1 MSIKADE
8 IVFLIGA
15 GCSCDADIL
24 TANDMIKKIE
34 DDLIVNEEDWK
45 ELKQLYYYIK
55 SAILYADGI
64 FGNFSTSL
72 NIEKFINILSEL
84 EKKEYN
90 IVYPFISSW
99 NVKLLEVAGKE
110 FENLKKLKLLIKK
123 ELINWV
129 KISNYQEKASYYKKF
144 YEFQKKLIFPL
155 RIFSL
160 NYDMC
165 FEKLKP
171 NDYILELGFDEQSKI
186 WNSRRFENNPNL
198 GVGIYLYQL
207 HGSINWQREKEGD
220 ILKLSEDSVKNP
232 DLIFGTSDKLQS
244 IDPYLFYVYEFRKY
258 LLDSKLLLTIGYSFS
273 DIYLNNLIHQA
284 IERNRNM
291 KIVCVV
297 GQIPDLKKRKEE
309 IYSDLK
315 LKESEGR
322 IKIID
327 KKAKKFLEE
336 NLTIEGI
343 SNFIPEEKGIFD

>member
-1 MSIKADE
+1 MSINADE
-8 IVFLIGA
+8 IIFLIGA
-15 GCSCDADIL
+15 GCSCDAGIP
-24 TANDMIKKIE
+24 TANDMVKKIE
-34 DDLIVNEEDWK
+34 DDLIVNDEDWK

-72 NIEKFINILSEL
+72 NIEKFVNILSEL

-90 IVYPFISSW
+90 IVYPFIANW
-99 NVKLLEVAGKE
+99 NIRLLDVAGKE
-110 FENLKKLKLLIKK
+110 FENLKKLRQFIKK

-129 KISNYQEKASYYKKF
+129 KISNYQLEANYYKIF
-144 YEFQKKLIFPL
+144 YKFQKKLMFPL

-171 NDYILELGFDEQSKI
+171 NKYILELGFDEKSKI

-198 GVGIYLYQL
+198 VVGIYLYQL
-207 HGSINWQREKEGD
+207 HGSINWQREKKGD

-284 IERNRNM
+284 LERNRNM

-297 GQIPDLKKRKEE
+297 GQIKNLKKKCKE
-309 IYSDLK
+309 IYSNLK
-315 LKESEGR
+315 LKEEENR
-322 IKIID
+322 VKIIN
-327 KKAKKFLEE
+327 KKAKEFLEE
-336 NLTIEGI
+336 DLSIEEI
-343 SNFIPEEKGIFD
+343 SKFIPEEKGIFD